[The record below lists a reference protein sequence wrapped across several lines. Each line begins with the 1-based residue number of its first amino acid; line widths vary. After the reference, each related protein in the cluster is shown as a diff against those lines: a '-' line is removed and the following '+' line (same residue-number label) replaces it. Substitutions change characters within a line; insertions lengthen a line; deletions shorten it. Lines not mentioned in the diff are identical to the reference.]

1 MRRLMTIL
9 AACAALAF
17 AQSAAAEMK
26 IAVVDVNQAVGQT
39 QEAQAFL
46 ERVQGELKA
55 DQDRIRE
62 LTAEKSRIEERVERD
77 GEVMSE
83 AERAKLSEE
92 YERVTSDLKYRAETY
107 QKALQR
113 RRNELFRSMGPRVQ
127 AALNDI
133 VEGENFDLVV
143 PAGSVIYASPDMDI
157 TGRLAERLDSKS
169 GSAQ

>member
-1 MRRLMTIL
+1 MTVL

-17 AQSAAAEMK
+17 SQSAAAELK

-46 ERVQGELKA
+46 ERVQTELKP

-92 YERVTSDLKYRAETY
+92 YERVTSDLKYRTETY
-107 QKALQR
+107 QKSLQR

-133 VEGENFDLVV
+133 VEGEDFDIVV

-157 TGRLAERLDSKS
+157 TGRLAERLDQKS
-169 GSAQ
+169 GSE